1 MGSLGKKGYYK
12 KGIKYLFRAHP
23 NFFGQKKRILKS
35 QVIWSNLYFKFP
47 TFGKF
52 FNLQL
57 P

>member
-1 MGSLGKKGYYK
+1 MGSLGKKRYYK

-23 NFFGQKKRILKS
+23 NFFDQKKRILKS
-35 QVIWSNLYFKFP
+35 QVIWSNLSFKFP